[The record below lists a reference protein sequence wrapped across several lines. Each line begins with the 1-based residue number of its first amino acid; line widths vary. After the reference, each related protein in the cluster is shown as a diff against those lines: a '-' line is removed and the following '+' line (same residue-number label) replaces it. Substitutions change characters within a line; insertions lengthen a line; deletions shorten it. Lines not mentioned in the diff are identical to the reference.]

1 MRKENPPSGL
11 EAEHRELLESER
23 RRVELL
29 LSEYLTDIEAAD
41 VADQLLEWAVEL
53 DDIAWQIT
61 ADPMIKKEFSYDG
74 VIFKYKDPGRA
85 GVFVSRDGLRFLGA
99 LEQNNLKGFFEN
111 RSPQEGNKM
120 MLEWIKRRFLEIPK
134 IRLENLEKNGS
145 ISLIDKETIG
155 KIVKSIREKKTAA
168 SGAEEP
174 PPLPKDRFWEFYGRE
189 MEEYYRNRGEEK

>member
-1 MRKENPPSGL
+1 MRKENSPSGL
-11 EAEHRELLESER
+11 EAGHRELLESER

-53 DDIAWQIT
+53 DDIAGQIT

-74 VIFKYKDPGRA
+74 VIFKHKDPGQS

-111 RSPQEGNKM
+111 RSPQEGKKM
-120 MLEWIKRRFLEIPK
+120 MLKWIQENFIEIPK
-134 IRLENLEKNGS
+134 IRLENLKEGGD
-145 ISLIDKETIG
+145 ISLIDKETLR
-155 KIVKSIREKKTAA
+155 KIAESTKEKAAA
-168 SGAEEP
+168 SGTEEP
-174 PPLPKDRFWEFYGRE
+174 PPLPEDSFWEFYGRE
-189 MEEYYRNRGEEK
+189 MEEYYRSRGEKK